1 MFVITE
7 MIYKLS
13 LSSLPKCSFPTLPTP
28 KEQEAYRRVS
38 SSVSFCSSSHK
49 STSDGDAI
57 MIFTSIALTASSVL
71 GRHSES
77 SGGEGGTCFF
87 RVRLQPK
94 SLETLVLY
102 SDFQRLGV
110 DNEYCMQA
118 AHPKCSPFSV
128 PFAFSVAAL
137 RGRS

>member
-57 MIFTSIALTASSVL
+57 MVKCTIVL
-71 GRHSES
+71 LSCTFHDHDSLVLV
-77 SGGEGGTCFF
+77 GTC
-87 RVRLQPK
+87 
-94 SLETLVLY
+94 LE
-102 SDFQRLGV
+102 GV
-110 DNEYCMQA
+110 ECEIISEDATM
-118 AHPKCSPFSV
+118 SG
-128 PFAFSVAAL
+128 L
-137 RGRS
+137 